1 MGDVTLI
8 LNAVS
13 KGDRHAS
20 GELLPVVYDE
30 LRKLAAAR
38 MAQEAV
44 GQTLQPT
51 ALVHE
56 AWLRLV
62 SDGDRSWKNRA
73 HFFRAAALAMRRI
86 LVDRARHKSS
96 LKCGSG
102 MARLDIA
109 DIELAAASPDDRV
122 LLIDEALAR
131 LEKEDPES
139 ARIIM
144 LKFFAG
150 LTNKEVA
157 RMLDVTERTVERQW
171 AYAKATLFAMIRD
184 EL

>member
-1 MGDVTLI
+1 
-8 LNAVS
+8 
-13 KGDRHAS
+13 
-20 GELLPVVYDE
+20 
-30 LRKLAAAR
+30 
-38 MAQEAV
+38 
-44 GQTLQPT
+44 
-51 ALVHE
+51 
-56 AWLRLV
+56 
-62 SDGDRSWKNRA
+62 
-73 HFFRAAALAMRRI
+73 MRRI

-102 MARLDIA
+102 MERLDIA
-109 DIELAAASPDDRV
+109 DFELAAASPDDRV
-122 LLIDEALAR
+122 LLIDEALVC

-171 AYAKATLFAMIRD
+171 AYAKASLFAMIRD